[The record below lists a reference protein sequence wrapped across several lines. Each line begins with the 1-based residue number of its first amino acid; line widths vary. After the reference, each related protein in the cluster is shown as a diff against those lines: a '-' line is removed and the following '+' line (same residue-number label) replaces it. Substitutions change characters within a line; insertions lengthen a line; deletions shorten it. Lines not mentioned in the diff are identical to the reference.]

1 MLNPIS
7 AVLQEK
13 FITVSI
19 NTQNL
24 YTKKKNKFY
33 FNKMNL
39 AKSGN
44 DLEIFVLKKY
54 PKIKNLK
61 EFLLTLP
68 KTNFVRMTGSGSA
81 IVAYFN
87 SKKAVYAAA
96 RIFRRKYKNYW
107 YIISKTI

>member
-1 MLNPIS
+1 
-7 AVLQEK
+7 
-13 FITVSI
+13 
-19 NTQNL
+19 
-24 YTKKKNKFY
+24 
-33 FNKMNL
+33 MNL

-44 DLEIFVLKKY
+44 DLESVVFKKY

-68 KTNFVRMTGSGSA
+68 KINFVRMTGSGSA

-87 SKKAVYAAA
+87 SKKAVYSAT